1 MKNNLDLAKQ
11 VIDSVYVIT
20 DMPKLNTRRH
30 PHPQL
35 RGAITVALSKWFY
48 SHTIGEAMNRDRT
61 MVNHYKTKH
70 EENIKYWD
78 GYKEFYEVAETQTKA
93 VLRQDPLELR
103 IDTIDRQIKH
113 LLRERDS
120 LLKDSEGTNL

>member
-1 MKNNLDLAKQ
+1 MKNNLNLAKQ
-11 VIDSVYVIT
+11 VIDNVYVIT

-78 GYKEFYEVAETQTKA
+78 GYKEFYEIAEAQVHSLLHK
-93 VLRQDPLELR
+93 DPLEKK
-103 IDTIDRQIKH
+103 IDTIDRQIKY

-120 LLKDSEGTNL
+120 LLEQEKVTT